1 MQKNR
6 QKIKILFLIDS
17 LHQGGRA
24 MILLNILRYI
34 DRESFEPI
42 LVMFKKEGNLENKIP
57 NDIPVLIIDIEK
69 IKAGCF
75 PLFPFILHQLKKIIM
90 KERPLILFCYGWYGA
105 TLSSLSNI
113 RSATRPLI
121 VIHEDTVFA
130 ECLNHYKGKM
140 KKIFKFLVR
149 FSYNNSDL
157 IIAVSQGV
165 RDSLIT
171 HYNVNDEKIKVLYN
185 PVDLKNIINKSKDE
199 VNHPWFNEDIP
210 IIISAG
216 RLVPQKGFDVLIKAF
231 SLVLKKHEA
240 RLIILGE
247 GPFKE
252 KLEKL
257 TSQLGIK
264 RYVDFPGFQ
273 DNPWRYFVR
282 STIFV
287 LPSFYE
293 GLPCVI
299 IEALALGVPVI
310 STNCLSGPAEILD
323 GGKYG
328 LLTPVGDEFSMA
340 EGILK
345 VLINNELREEYSKK
359 GQIRVEDF
367 SKEKIIKQYE
377 KVLYN
382 AISSKI
388 I

>member
-17 LHQGGRA
+17 LHRGGRTL
-24 MILLNILRYI
+24 ILLNILRYI
-34 DRESFEPI
+34 DREFFEPI
-42 LVMFKKEGNLENKIP
+42 LVMFKKEGHLENKIP
-57 NDIPVLIIDIEK
+57 NDIPLFIIDIER
-69 IKAGCF
+69 IKTGL
-75 PLFPFILHQLKKIIM
+75 PLFPFILHQFKKIIR

-105 TLSSLSNI
+105 TLSSLSSI

-157 IIAVSQGV
+157 IIAVSKGV
-165 RDSLIT
+165 KDSLIT
-171 HYNVNDEKIKVLYN
+171 HFNISDEKIKVLYN
-185 PVDLKNIINKSKDE
+185 PVDLETIKIKSQDE
-199 VNHPWFNEDIP
+199 VNHLWFNEDIP

-216 RLVPQKGFDVLIKAF
+216 RLVSQKGFDVLIKAF
-231 SLVLKKHEA
+231 SLVRKKYEA

-247 GPFKE
+247 GPFKDE
-252 KLEKL
+252 LEKL
-257 TSQLGIK
+257 TSQLGI
-264 RYVDFPGFQ
+264 RRDVDFPGFQ
-273 DNPWRYFVR
+273 DNPWRYIVR
-282 STIFV
+282 STIFA

-299 IEALALGVPVI
+299 IEALALGVPVV
-310 STNCLSGPAEILD
+310 STDCHSWPNEILE
-323 GGKYG
+323 GGRYG
-328 LLTPVGDEFSMA
+328 LLVPVRDEDAMA

-345 VLINNELREEYSKK
+345 LLIDNGLREEYSKK
-359 GQIRVEDF
+359 GHKRAADF

-382 AISSKI
+382 AIASKI